1 MFLLLCIMFYERI
14 FFILLLLGL
23 LCERPPYYF
32 IARQKIDQTFS
43 FISSMFFPIRRGLHI
58 YTFATL
64 HIFIQSKVLRLV
76 MLPRVLDLYISI
88 NLHLEKILLS
98 CIFEGL

>member
-1 MFLLLCIMFYERI
+1 MFYERI

-23 LCERPPYYF
+23 LCERPPHYF